1 MLREHKSKALF
12 LARRRV
18 IVMFCAVLWR
28 GVGVGEGA
36 PSAGL
41 EERGMVALET
51 LVSDRA
57 KESDGK
63 TDGTDE
69 LHNTEYR
76 TAGVHDKHIAGC
88 GTVERWMEK

>member
-1 MLREHKSKALF
+1 ME
-12 LARRRV
+12 
-18 IVMFCAVLWR
+18 
-28 GVGVGEGA
+28 GEGA

-51 LVSDRA
+51 PVSDRG

-69 LHNTEYR
+69 LQLQSTGQR
-76 TAGVHDKHIAGC
+76 RGAGARDK
-88 GTVERWMEK
+88 

>member
-1 MLREHKSKALF
+1 ME
-12 LARRRV
+12 
-18 IVMFCAVLWR
+18 
-28 GVGVGEGA
+28 GEGA

-51 LVSDRA
+51 SVSDRG

-69 LHNTEYR
+69 LQLQSTGRHRGVGAQDKR
-76 TAGVHDKHIAGC
+76 TAGRE
-88 GTVERWMEK
+88 TVWKEVEWWTGEKWI